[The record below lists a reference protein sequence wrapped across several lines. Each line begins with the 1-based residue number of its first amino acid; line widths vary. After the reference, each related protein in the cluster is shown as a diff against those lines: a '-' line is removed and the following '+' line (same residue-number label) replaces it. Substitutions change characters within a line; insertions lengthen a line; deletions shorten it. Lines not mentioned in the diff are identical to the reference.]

1 MSEILIHKSS
11 DYIEEDRDYY
21 YSDTRDKHGMIQP
34 SDDMVSVSCDS
45 NIFKPNPTNDEI
57 CSIYYPFEK
66 KSFHR
71 IYLGISFPLFANN
84 WGAAFLRHLM
94 YLIKPDGSVILPVYA
109 ERQGVEKNYWS
120 RSSLE
125 VIFQS
130 RQKWWGMSNIWAE
143 NDGVMSMR
151 IGKKE
156 PPIKNSTLNPF
167 LENDL
172 PLIKDN
178 VEGDDVKNLIQKH
191 HINGITS
198 AIVEQIIINYFGRNK
213 GVTFCDIEG
222 DGLLSSEILMSDYV
236 NIIHSTQYISEDHN
250 IEQVNKY
257 LSKEFASKFS
267 IHAHK
272 KSALELNANYDVI
285 TIIDTL
291 QHLPEK
297 DKELFI
303 INTFKMLN
311 EKGTLIIK
319 DNLFNNIESINSI
332 LNKLG
337 DTVEHSQYS
346 SVVAT
351 KHKDKTNIAHYSDI
365 IFDELKSENQKRQ
378 NVFNVLYKK

>member
-34 SDDMVSVSCDS
+34 SHDMVSVSCDS

-156 PPIKNSTLNPF
+156 PPMKNSTFHFF
-167 LENDL
+167 LENE
-172 PLIKDN
+172 IKKIDSN
-178 VEGDDVKNLIQKH
+178 NCNSELSKKIKRH
-191 HINGITS
+191 HDNGINS
-198 AIVEQIIINYFGRNK
+198 AIIEQIIINYFGRTK
-213 GVTFCDIEG
+213 PLSFCDLSI
-222 DGLLSSEILMSDYV
+222 DGLLASEILMSDYV
-236 NIIHSTQYISEDHN
+236 NIKDSAISFDQDHEEIHDYKN
-250 IEQVNKY
+250 Y
-257 LSKEFASKFS
+257 LMDGF
-267 IHAHK
+267 K
-272 KSALELNANYDVI
+272 KRLSVLSQQKSHDII
-285 TIIDTL
+285 TIIDVT
-291 QHLPEK
+291 
-297 DKELFI
+297 DKNYISNKKE
-303 INTFKMLN
+303 
-311 EKGTLIIK
+311 IIK
-319 DNLFNNIESINSI
+319 NAFAN
-332 LNKLG
+332 LNKNGVLVIR
-337 DTVEHSQYS
+337 DISFNDNEFMSEVNNMLPTTSKHSQYS
-346 SVVAT
+346 SLVAT
-351 KHKDKTNIAHYSDI
+351 KHNSKIDIPHYSDI
-365 IFDELKSENQKRQ
+365 IFDELKNENNHRK
-378 NVFNVLYKK
+378 NVFNIFQKI

>member
-57 CSIYYPFEK
+57 CSIFYPFEK

-94 YLIKPDGSVILPVYA
+94 YLIEPDGGVILPVYA

-213 GVTFCDIEG
+213 GVTFCEIEG

-257 LSKEFASKFS
+257 F
-267 IHAHK
+267 
-272 KSALELNANYDVI
+272 
-285 TIIDTL
+285 
-291 QHLPEK
+291 
-297 DKELFI
+297 
-303 INTFKMLN
+303 
-311 EKGTLIIK
+311 
-319 DNLFNNIESINSI
+319 
-332 LNKLG
+332 G
-337 DTVEHSQYS
+337 DC
-346 SVVAT
+346 
-351 KHKDKTNIAHYSDI
+351 
-365 IFDELKSENQKRQ
+365 F
-378 NVFNVLYKK
+378 